1 MKKFLSA
8 LGKKNI
14 IIISGIVLIGVA
26 VYLNLTLGNTLA
38 DESIYTAENVAHGGS
53 DMTNEYNS
61 DEKIFGQSALVD
73 NQDIESVS
81 FEEFDEPYDDY
92 FAVAAV
98 NRQRARDE
106 SLELLQTVADT
117 PDADE
122 SVKSDALAGIAKVA
136 AEIEC
141 EANIETIIL
150 AKGFEECVAVVKGDN
165 ANIIVK
171 TGGLMP
177 NEIAIIKEIV
187 YEQAAILPAN
197 TKIIEKN

>member
-26 VYLNLTLGNTLA
+26 VYLNLTLGNTLGN
-38 DESIYTAENVAHGGS
+38 ESIYTAEN
-53 DMTNEYNS
+53 DIKDDYQN
-61 DEKIFGQSALVD
+61 DQKIFGQSALVD
-73 NQDIESVS
+73 SQDTESVM
-81 FEEFDEPYDDY
+81 FEETDEAYDNY

-106 SLELLQTVADT
+106 ALELLQTVADT
-117 PDADE
+117 PDADQ
-122 SVKSDALAGIAKVA
+122 SIKDDALAGIQKVA

-150 AKGFEECVAVVKGDN
+150 AKGFEECVAVVKGGN

-177 NEIAIIKEIV
+177 NEVAIIKEIV
-187 YEQAAILPAN
+187 YEQAAILPSN